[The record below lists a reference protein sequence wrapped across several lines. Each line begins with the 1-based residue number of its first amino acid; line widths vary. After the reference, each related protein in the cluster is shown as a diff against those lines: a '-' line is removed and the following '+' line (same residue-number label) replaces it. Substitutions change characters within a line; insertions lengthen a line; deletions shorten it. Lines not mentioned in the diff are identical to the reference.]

1 MRSRLLQRIHLAMLR
16 GANAKGS
23 TDTNEQSFV
32 GVNETDK
39 YEDPDGLLTATSIRM
54 SLAIM
59 QCLAPTSLFPSSL
72 LCSLSL
78 TLDMQIRPCS
88 LPCPPQLWN
97 CLNGHL
103 LLHSHQLNQL
113 PHKLKA

>member
-59 QCLAPTSLFPSSL
+59 QCLAPTSLFPSS
-72 LCSLSL
+72 
-78 TLDMQIRPCS
+78 PCS
-88 LPCPPQLWN
+88 APSPLPWTCRSAPVHCHVL
-97 CLNGHL
+97 LNYGI
-103 LLHSHQLNQL
+103 
-113 PHKLKA
+113 A